1 MRCATLSPGILIRV
15 SLSKN
20 QSAVMLAPPG
30 PSPKPIVKFCYQFSF
45 FDFHF
50 FSAFECKLAF
60 FVDSLFASVMFF
72 GASLFSLRS
81 ARDPSHSAASF
92 ESGMLIT
99 QLAAAQD
106 AACLQSAVQLVA
118 VSASTVDDDPWRA
131 LHK

>member
-1 MRCATLSPGILIRV
+1 MVGSGGMQTCV
-15 SLSKN
+15 
-20 QSAVMLAPPG
+20 
-30 PSPKPIVKFCYQFSF
+30 
-45 FDFHF
+45 
-50 FSAFECKLAF
+50 F
-60 FVDSLFASVMFF
+60 FVDSLFASVLFF
-72 GASLFSLRS
+72 GASLSSLRS